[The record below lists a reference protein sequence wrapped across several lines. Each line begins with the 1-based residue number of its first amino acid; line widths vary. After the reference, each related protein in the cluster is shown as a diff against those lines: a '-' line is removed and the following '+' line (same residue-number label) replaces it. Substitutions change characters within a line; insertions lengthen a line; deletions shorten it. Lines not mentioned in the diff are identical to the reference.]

1 MTNDDILVYEKLI
14 YSVIKKYTSFYDKD
28 DLYQAGILGL
38 LKAHENFDENANV
51 KFSTYAYFS
60 ILGEVKKFVRE
71 DKNIK
76 ISREYIK
83 LNQSIDKAKEV
94 LSQRLMRA
102 PTTAELSLFLE
113 IDEKKLMEVEEAN
126 QFIMSLNYEND
137 DDEELLYN
145 KVFTEEKAYNEDI
158 QDLKTELSNLTDE
171 EKKLVEERYFNDLT
185 QSETSNKL
193 GLSQV
198 QVSRKETKILQKLKK
213 GFTYYIS
220 T

>member
-145 KVFTEEKAYNEDI
+145 QVFTEEKAYNEDI

-198 QVSRKETKILQKLKK
+198 QVSRKETKILQKFSNCNENL
-213 GFTYYIS
+213 I
-220 T
+220 

>member
-213 GFTYYIS
+213 GLTYDIS